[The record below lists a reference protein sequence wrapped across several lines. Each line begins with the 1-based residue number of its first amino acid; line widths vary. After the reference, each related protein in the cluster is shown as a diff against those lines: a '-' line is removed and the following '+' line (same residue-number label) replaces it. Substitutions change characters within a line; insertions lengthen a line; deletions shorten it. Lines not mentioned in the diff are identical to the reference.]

1 MKQTAV
7 QWLSSI
13 LEGQKDKPFD
23 YDEWLIT
30 LQHAKEMEKEQINK
44 AFYDGYYEENLY
56 DYRKYDN
63 ETFKQKEQ

>member
-13 LEGQKDKPFD
+13 LEGQKDKTFD

-30 LQHAKEMEKEQINK
+30 LQHAKGMEMEQINK

-56 DYRKYDN
+56 DYKKYYN